1 MRLALAL
8 AVLAA
13 CGNDNALKRRNEAPS
28 IAITAPADGEVFRQ
42 GPGLLTLTAIVGDS
56 YDPAEDLAVSVR
68 IGDAEPEAATPA
80 GDGAVSRSVALDAVA
95 LGPLALTVT
104 ATDTDGATSTATVT
118 VVIEGPLGAPT
129 VTITE
134 PAGDVA
140 ATVGDPLAFRGE
152 ATDLATAAEA
162 LVFAWSSDLD
172 GPLDGAVSAGGA
184 SALFTSGL
192 SVGTHVVTLTATDA
206 DGEIGQDSVTVLVEE
221 EVREAEPGDL
231 VFSEMMVD
239 PSVAEDEVGEW
250 VELHNTSGAPID
262 IGGYSFRDDDVDD
275 YTLVGP
281 LLVAPGDYVVLC
293 ADMDAAVNGGVPCD
307 APFLRDYRGGG
318 LALANGE
325 DELVLARPDGVEID
339 WLHYDDT
346 WYTVG
351 VALGLD
357 PDELDDV
364 VNDDPA
370 YWCDQATVAA
380 PMTEPGTPGAPNDP
394 CDAP

>member
-8 AVLAA
+8 VLLAA

-28 IAITAPADGEVFRQ
+28 VVIATPADGEVFRQ
-42 GPGLLTLTAIVGDS
+42 GPGLLTLTATVADS
-56 YDPAEDLAVSVR
+56 YDSAEDLAVTVQ
-68 IGDAEPEAATPA
+68 IGEAEPEAVAPSA
-80 GDGAVSRSVALDAVA
+80 AGAVAYDLALDAVA
-95 LGPLALTVT
+95 LGPLALTVA
-104 ATDTDGATSTATVT
+104 ATDSDGATGTATVIVT
-118 VVIEGPLGAPT
+118 IEGPLGAPT

-134 PAGDVA
+134 PADGTT
-140 ATVGDPLAFRGE
+140 ATVGDALGFRGE
-152 ATDLATAAEA
+152 ATDLTTAAED

-172 GPLDGAVSAGGA
+172 GPLDGAVSGGGA

-206 DGEIGQDSVTVLVEE
+206 DGELGQDSVTVVVEE
-221 EVREAEPGDL
+221 EIRVAEPGDL

-250 VELHNTSGAPID
+250 VELYNTSGAPID

-293 ADMDAAVNGGVPCD
+293 ADLDLAINGGVPCD
-307 APFLRDYRGGG
+307 APFVRDYRGGG

-325 DELVLARPDGVEID
+325 DELVLARPDGLEID

-346 WYTVG
+346 WYTIG

-370 YWCDQATVAA
+370 YWCDQRTVTA

-394 CDAP
+394 CAEP